1 MPFSDASPGEPAG
14 AAMLRQS
21 FLVPSFLSPKPF
33 TTLPRA
39 GQTKPSPE
47 SEGGFA
53 LEAPW
58 PRATSCGDIGGAAGI
73 TTSPGTRT
81 FWPGRALAGFR
92 PGLAA
97 RMSPRPSPWR
107 GAGGEGGS
115 PRGSRSALPVS
126 GGEGRERLAAAQRL
140 DRAVLGR
147 GGGTLGRRR
156 ARRDDEELAGVDV
169 VGLGDA

>member
-1 MPFSDASPGEPAG
+1 MPFSDASTGEPAG
-14 AAMLRQS
+14 AAMLRPS

-53 LEAPW
+53 FEAPW
-58 PRATSCGDIGGAAGI
+58 TRATSSGDIGGAAGI

-97 RMSPRPSPWR
+97 RRAPRPSP
-107 GAGGEGGS
+107 GPGG
-115 PRGSRSALPVS
+115 
-126 GGEGRERLAAAQRL
+126 
-140 DRAVLGR
+140 
-147 GGGTLGRRR
+147 R
-156 ARRDDEELAGVDV
+156 ARG
-169 VGLGDA
+169 